1 MKILIVAVLMLSVV
15 GGSAGAQVRSAVDA
29 RPATPPTFAQA
40 RTAFLINMTPGPTAE
55 KQFRELRG
63 ELQKWDHFRLLNAA
77 KGADVTISLVPGRT
91 LTVRQGATGTVLWVA
106 SDKSVKAMVKRMR
119 QQLPP
124 GPSVCV
130 AFWCW

>member
-1 MKILIVAVLMLSVV
+1 VRILLAAALMFSLS
-15 GGSAGAQVRSAVDA
+15 GTAGAQTGRAVDV
-29 RPATPPTFAQA
+29 RPAAPAGFAQA
-40 RTAFLINMTPGPTAE
+40 RTAFLINMTPGPSTD

-63 ELQKWDHFRLLNAA
+63 ELRKWNHFRLLNAA
-77 KGADVTISLVPGRT
+77 KGADVVISLVPGKT

-106 SDKSVKAMVKRMR
+106 SDTSAKAMVRRMR

>member
-1 MKILIVAVLMLSVV
+1 VKTLLAAALMLSVN
-15 GGSAGAQVRSAVDA
+15 GALGAQAGRALDA
-29 RPATPPTFAQA
+29 SPPGFAEA
-40 RTAFLINMTPGPTAE
+40 RTAFLINMTPGPASQ

-91 LTVRQGATGTVLWVA
+91 LTVRQGATGTVLWIA
-106 SDKSVKAMVKRMR
+106 SNSSVKAMVGQMR
-119 QQLPP
+119 RQLPP
-124 GPSVCV
+124 GPSVCL

>member
-1 MKILIVAVLMLSVV
+1 MKILLAAALMLSVN
-15 GGSAGAQVRSAVDA
+15 GSLGAQAGRPLDA
-29 RPATPPTFAQA
+29 RPPSPPGFAEA
-40 RTAFLINMTPGPTAE
+40 RTAFLINLTPGPASE

-106 SDKSVKAMVKRMR
+106 SDSSVTAMVRQMR
-119 QQLPP
+119 RQLPP
-124 GPSVCV
+124 GPSVCI
-130 AFWCW
+130 AIWCW

>member
-1 MKILIVAVLMLSVV
+1 MKILLVAALIFSA
-15 GGSAGAQVRSAVDA
+15 GGSIGAQAGRLAEA
-29 RPATPPTFAQA
+29 RPAAPPTFAQA
-40 RTAFLINMTPGPTAE
+40 RTAFLINMTPGRATE

-63 ELQKWDHFRLLNAA
+63 ELQKWDHFRLLTAP
-77 KGADVTISLVPGRT
+77 KGADVIISLVPGRT

-106 SDKSVKAMVKRMR
+106 SDTSVKAMVKRMR